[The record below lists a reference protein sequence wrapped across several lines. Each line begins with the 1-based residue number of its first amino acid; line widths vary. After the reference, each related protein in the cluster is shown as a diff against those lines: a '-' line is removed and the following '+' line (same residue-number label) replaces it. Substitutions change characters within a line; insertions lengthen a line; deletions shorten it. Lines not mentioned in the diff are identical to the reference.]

1 MNILITGFEP
11 FQEDR
16 INPSW
21 EVAKALDGLKIGEY
35 LVHAVCLPVVFGK
48 SAHVLQQAIHHLKP
62 EYVLCLGVATN
73 RNIISLERIAI
84 NIDDAQIADNAGYQ
98 PIDQRIDTQGLAAF
112 FSTLPIKAIF
122 QKLQH
127 AKIAVEVSNSAG
139 TYVCNHVFYHLMSM
153 IEHTKIKGGFIHV
166 PALPEM
172 VQDHSHTDAM
182 DLAMQ
187 IQSIRIAIETTIQYK
202 EDVKVVAGTIS

>member
-11 FQEDR
+11 FQDDQ

-35 LVHAVCLPVVFGK
+35 GVHAVCLPVVFGE
-48 SAHVLQQAIHHLKP
+48 SAQVLKQAIDLLEP
-62 EYVLCLGVATN
+62 DYVLCLGVATN
-73 RNIISLERIAI
+73 RNIISLERVAI
-84 NIDDAQIADNAGYQ
+84 NIDDARIADNAGHQ
-98 PIDQRIDTQGLAAF
+98 PIDEKIDIHGFPAF

-153 IEHTKIKGGFIHV
+153 IQHTQIKGGFIHV

-182 DLAMQ
+182 DLGMQ
-187 IQSIRIAIETTIQYK
+187 IQSIWITLETTIQYK
-202 EDVKVVAGTIS
+202 EDVKVGAGTIS